1 MKKIIKTNFY
11 SENEVPFLLLNLK
24 ECYGHVDKFIAYE
37 FNYTKSGLK
46 KSFVDLNN
54 YWNLFEEY
62 SDKFEYY
69 MIDLD
74 NDDNFIKDDSG
85 LSNDIQKTINEP
97 YSRNYFSKLSSLDD
111 SDYIFSVDA
120 DEIIYGNSY
129 SKLIEQVD
137 DLDSSVRIRMHFFWN
152 GINHLTSKPWR
163 SPIVCKYKHLKNSC
177 QKTSFGVTNYPQW
190 RDDDSIMPEELKD
203 LKSIFEEFGLL

>member
-1 MKKIIKTNFY
+1 MKKILKTNFY

-74 NDDNFIKDDSG
+74 NDDNFIKDDRPYSSG
-85 LSNDIQKTINEP
+85 L
-97 YSRNYFSKLSSLDD
+97 
-111 SDYIFSVDA
+111 
-120 DEIIYGNSY
+120 
-129 SKLIEQVD
+129 
-137 DLDSSVRIRMHFFWN
+137 
-152 GINHLTSKPWR
+152 
-163 SPIVCKYKHLKNSC
+163 
-177 QKTSFGVTNYPQW
+177 
-190 RDDDSIMPEELKD
+190 
-203 LKSIFEEFGLL
+203 